1 MFKREKKVKFN
12 NTYGREY
19 VWKTYETRK
28 RLPGGGGNLTCL
40 WYGVVPF
47 FRVPFHDS
55 FRIYGYGF
63 QQFVASSGFMGIV
76 FYQNSVIG
84 ELFWHS
90 RVYGYD
96 FQKFYRFMG
105 ILLRNFSGFMGG
117 TFTI

>member
-1 MFKREKKVKFN
+1 M
-12 NTYGREY
+12 Y
-19 VWKTYETRK
+19 V
-28 RLPGGGGNLTCL
+28 PGGRGNLTCL

-47 FRVPFHDS
+47 LGYLFHDS

-63 QQFVASSGFMGIV
+63 QQFVASSGFVGIV

-90 RVYGYD
+90 RIYGYD
-96 FQKFYRFMG
+96 FQKFSRFMG